1 MFAPLFDAVRAD
13 IERQTGWAKEEVRRQ
28 TRHAA
33 VVAILLGVAALAV
46 LGAIVVGIVA
56 LYVWLTPQFGP
67 LTTLGIIGGGLLVLA
82 LIMLLLALVR
92 RRPRPAARPPLQ
104 MAQPAAVLGL
114 LGKDGYVNA
123 MAEGEQ
129 ALKFATENLREGSRS
144 TLFGTLAL
152 ATVLGLI
159 LGRTLKR

>member
-1 MFAPLFDAVRAD
+1 MFAPLFDAIRGD
-13 IERQTGWAKEEVRRQ
+13 IERQTGWAKEEIRRQ

-33 VVAILLGVAALAV
+33 LVAILLGVAALAL

-56 LYVWLTPQFGP
+56 LYTWLTPQFGP
-67 LTTLGIIGGGLLVLA
+67 LIALGMIGGGLLVLA

-92 RRPRPAARPPLQ
+92 RRPRPTARPPLQ
-104 MAQPAAVLGL
+104 MAQPAIALGFL
-114 LGKDGYVNA
+114 RQDTYVKA

-129 ALKFATENLREGSRS
+129 AVRFATENLREGSRS

-152 ATVLGLI
+152 VAILGLI

>member
-33 VVAILLGVAALAV
+33 VVAILLGAAALAV

-56 LYVWLTPQFGP
+56 LYVWLTPQYGP
-67 LTTLGIIGGGLLVLA
+67 LMALGMIGGGLLVFA

-92 RRPRPAARPPLQ
+92 RRPQPVARPPLQ
-104 MAQPAAVLGL
+104 MAQPAVLGL
-114 LGKDGYVNA
+114 LGKDDYVKA

-129 ALKFATENLREGSRS
+129 AVRFATENLREGSRS

-152 ATVLGLI
+152 VAILGLI